1 MPKYDLEKLTKG
13 LSVSAGIAYNNYM
26 ADSSIKNQ
34 NYARYS
40 LSKGAGGEVLYTPY
54 GADSPLESDE
64 GFRTDWSRLNF
75 KAQLDYDRVFKQ
87 HQLTASIFFLSDL
100 YQKYGSRDDIKYL
113 NYAGRVT
120 YSYNQNT

>member
-100 YQKYGSRDDIKYL
+100 YQKYGSRDDI
-113 NYAGRVT
+113 
-120 YSYNQNT
+120 NT

>member
-64 GFRTDWSRLNF
+64 GFRTDWSRLTLRHSWIMSRF
-75 KAQLDYDRVFKQ
+75 QATSTHCQ
-87 HQLTASIFFLSDL
+87 HLFP
-100 YQKYGSRDDIKYL
+100 
-113 NYAGRVT
+113 V
-120 YSYNQNT
+120 

>member
-1 MPKYDLEKLTKG
+1 M
-13 LSVSAGIAYNNYM
+13 
-26 ADSSIKNQ
+26 
-34 NYARYS
+34 
-40 LSKGAGGEVLYTPY
+40 LYTPY